1 MYYVDSESLSVTLT
15 RRLGFF
21 HNVCILESWNQ
32 SILVSSSCKSYLKNS
47 FAKVVRISIQP
58 RLNSVSSYSQMS
70 TWVTYLRPIQPR
82 GPRENGFEA
91 FKSSLLFFPSH
102 LSGLKTWGSSKL
114 AGSRLAATG
123 LVDTMV
129 LSSCQQVACKG
140 SRRCYPFW

>member
-70 TWVTYLRPIQPR
+70 T
-82 GPRENGFEA
+82 
-91 FKSSLLFFPSH
+91 
-102 LSGLKTWGSSKL
+102 
-114 AGSRLAATG
+114 
-123 LVDTMV
+123 
-129 LSSCQQVACKG
+129 
-140 SRRCYPFW
+140 